1 MQRLGEKLKRLREE
15 RGLSYRQLAAKLS
28 VSHVHLITMESGK
41 TLPSLP
47 MLVKIAK
54 FFEVSYDE
62 LLDDDVELDL

>member
-1 MQRLGEKLKRLREE
+1 MQRLGEKLRKLREE
-15 RGLSYRQLAAKLS
+15 RGLSYRQLAAKLG

-47 MLVKIAK
+47 MLVKIAA
-54 FFEVSYDE
+54 FFDVSYDE